1 MILNIS
7 CKWNHIIWAFC
18 VWLLLLNVM
27 CARFIHTEAR
37 INASFLS
44 VMEYSI
50 VLIYHGIA
58 MMNGLAIHQLTT
70 VGLAIHQFIFFFPH
84 FLAIMNN
91 PAIFAQV
98 FVCSYVS
105 SSLGKIPRSGTA
117 GLDGQFRFNYLKN
130 CQTAFPKWLD
140 HIPSPPAKS
149 ISPYLHP
156 VFAIVFLDTTFPVCL
171 NQYLIMILICIPLMT
186 NGVDIFLCLLAICV
200 SWDKCLFKFF
210 FHF

>member
-1 MILNIS
+1 MESYNLGFL
-7 CKWNHIIWAFC
+7 C
-18 VWLLLLNVM
+18 L
-27 CARFIHTEAR
+27 
-37 INASFLS
+37 ASFAKRNVCKVYPHWGAYQCFIPFCDGIFHCADIPWYSHDEWFSHSS
-44 VMEYSI
+44 VDHSWFSYSS
-50 VLIYHGIA
+50 VY
-58 MMNGLAIHQLTT
+58 
-70 VGLAIHQFIFFFPH
+70 FFFPH